1 MNFWKLLL
9 RSLAYYRKLHL
20 WVILGTMISTAV
32 LVGAF
37 IIGDSVRYSLKKIVE
52 NRLGRTEFA
61 LASGDRFFRS
71 ALADDLSKSLG
82 TSVAPL
88 LLTRG
93 IAVAEGGLRR
103 INGIQVVGVDGRF
116 GEIGGTGDLYG
127 QLSPDE
133 VVVNRLLASRL
144 GIGVG
149 DDILI
154 RIQKLDIMPRDAP
167 LSLDS
172 DATLARRYR
181 VKALAG
187 DSEFGWFN
195 LKADQLAPSS
205 VFVSL
210 SFLSQDMGFS
220 DRANALL
227 VSENPNVQVT
237 LPQVNQALHEL
248 WTLADA
254 GIELKEI
261 KGRQILELK
270 STRVFLEPLLVDA
283 ALNLDPTAQPV
294 LTYFVNEI
302 RLGERATPY
311 SFVAAPGSPI
321 LPPGM
326 KDDEI
331 VINDWLAG
339 DVGAAEGDTVH
350 LSYFVLGPRRDLE
363 EKSSEFKVK
372 SIVPLQGVYA
382 DRELLPDFPG
392 LADQENC
399 RDWNPGIPIDLEKI
413 RDKDEDYWDNYRGTP
428 KAFVTLNAAQKIWVN
443 RFGNLTAVRFMDS
456 SKSEIEKGLKAAVDP
471 GIFGFVFREVK
482 KEGLQA
488 SSQSVDFTQLFLG
501 LSFFIVIA
509 ALLLTG
515 LLFVFNTERRS
526 QENGLYLALGFSK
539 KTVKKIVLSEG
550 AVLIAA
556 GSLLGSVVGV
566 LYNFLILAALKTVW
580 QGAVG
585 TSSLR
590 LHLRLSSLVF
600 GVVIGIV
607 VAFLTVALVSR
618 KQIRQSITGL
628 QKGLQEIETVRKKKP
643 KASLFILIFCFFSVF
658 LILFLTNFGRG
669 EKAVVFFFAA
679 GTLLLVGGIAW
690 MNVVF
695 FGLGSKVKKVRLSPW
710 HLGVRNTSRKRLR
723 STALIGLLASGL
735 FIVFTVGANRINAL
749 KDAEKREAGTGGF
762 ALYGESAIP
771 VLYDLNSR
779 KGRQF
784 YGLEQTSTQ
793 DVSFVQFRVKE
804 GDDASCLNLNAVANP
819 QLIGVDPE
827 ELGKRRAFT
836 FAESADPVDP
846 QNPWSVLEQ
855 ELPDGSLPA
864 IADQSV
870 IIWGLNKA
878 VGDSLPYLD
887 EKGETFQL
895 KLVGGLANS
904 IFQGSIIISERAFI
918 QKFPSISGYRIFL
931 VDVPVENRIEVAGSM
946 SWAMEDQGLDLI
958 PASARLAEFN
968 TVQNTYLSIFLILGS
983 FGLLLGSIGLGIVV
997 WRNVKE
1003 RQGELALLR
1012 AIGFSR
1018 QSVKAIVLFEHIS
1031 LLMAGIV
1038 LGIAAALLA
1047 TLPSLL
1053 TPGGEIP
1060 YPTILIIIIIVS
1072 LNGGIWTYS
1081 AASLATREDLIPAL
1095 RKE

>member
-1 MNFWKLLL
+1 MNIWKLLL
-9 RSLAYYRKLHL
+9 RSMAYYRKIHL
-20 WVILGTMISTAV
+20 WVILGTMVSTAV

-37 IIGDSVRYSLKKIVE
+37 VIGDSVRYSLKKIVE
-52 NRLGRTEFA
+52 DRLGRTEFA
-61 LASGDRFFRS
+61 LASGDRYFR
-71 ALADDLSKSLG
+71 ADLADDLSNSLG
-82 TSVAPL
+82 TVVAPL

-93 IAVAEGGLRR
+93 IAVAGGGQRR

-116 GEIGGTGDLYG
+116 GEIGGSGNLYG
-127 QLSPDE
+127 QLSQDE
-133 VVVNRLLASRL
+133 VIVNRLLASRL
-144 GIGVG
+144 EIGEG

-154 RIQKLDIMPRDAP
+154 RIRKLDILPRDAP
-167 LSLDS
+167 LSSDS
-172 DATLARRYR
+172 DVTLARRYR

-187 DSEFGWFN
+187 DSEFGRFN

-205 VFVSL
+205 VFISL

-227 VSENPNVQVT
+227 ISENPGAQMS
-237 LPQVNQALHEL
+237 LSQVNQALREL

-254 GIELKEI
+254 GLELKEI

-302 RLGERATPY
+302 RLEERATPY

-339 DVGAAEGDTVH
+339 DVGAAEGDILR
-350 LSYFVLGPRRDLE
+350 LSYFILGQSRDLE
-363 EKSSEFKVK
+363 VKSTEFKVK

-399 RDWNPGIPIDLEKI
+399 RDWDPGIPIDLDKI

-428 KAFVTLNAAQKIWVN
+428 KAFVTLNAAQNIWAN
-443 RFGNLTAVRFMDS
+443 RFGKLTALRFTDS
-456 SKSEIEKGLKAAVDP
+456 SENEIGKSLLAAVDP
-471 GIFGFVFREVK
+471 GVFGLVFREVK
-482 KEGLQA
+482 KEGIQA

-501 LSFFIVIA
+501 LSFFIVTA

-539 KTVKKIVLSEG
+539 KTVRKIVLSEG
-550 AVLIAA
+550 AVLIVA
-556 GSLLGSVVGV
+556 GSLLGSVAGV
-566 LYNFLILAALKTVW
+566 LYNILILSALKTVW

-585 TSSLR
+585 TSFLR

-607 VAFLTVALVSR
+607 VAFLTIAFVSR

-628 QKGLQEIETVRKKKP
+628 QKGLQDIETVRKKKP
-643 KASLFILIFCFFSVF
+643 KASFFTGISCFAAVL
-658 LILFLTNFGRG
+658 LILFLTDFGRG

-679 GTLLLVGGIAW
+679 GTLLLLGGIAL
-690 MNVVF
+690 MNVVL
-695 FGLGSKVKKVRLSPW
+695 FGLGSKVKNVRLSPW
-710 HLGVRNTSRKRLR
+710 HLGLRNTSRKRLR
-723 STALIGLLASGL
+723 SLTLIGLLASGL

-749 KDAEKREAGTGGF
+749 KDAEKRESGTGGF
-762 ALYGESAIP
+762 AFYGESAIP

-784 YGLEQTSTQ
+784 YSLEQTSTQ
-793 DVSFVQFRVKE
+793 DVSFVQLRVKE

-819 QLIGVDPE
+819 RLIGVDPE
-827 ELGKRRAFT
+827 ELKKRGAFT

-846 QNPWSVLEQ
+846 QNPWSVLDQ
-855 ELPDGSLPA
+855 TLPDGSVAA

-931 VDVPVENRIEVAGSM
+931 VDAPVENRDEIAGSM
-946 SWAMEDQGLDLI
+946 TWAMEDQGLDLI
-958 PASARLAEFN
+958 PASTRLAEFN

-1003 RQGELALLR
+1003 RQGELALLQ

-1018 QSVKAIVLFEHIS
+1018 QSVKAIVLYEHIS
-1031 LLMAGIV
+1031 LLIAGIV